1 MTMADSRP
9 TPSPQ
14 YAVWFFVAA
23 TFVFA
28 MPVIVFRDSVELWM
42 TIVSLTG
49 GMLLV
54 VAGGVQLGRELRAR
68 KVDPPS
74 KH

>member
-1 MTMADSRP
+1 MADSGP

-28 MPVIVFRDSVELWM
+28 MPVIVFHGTAETWV

-49 GMLLV
+49 GSLLV
-54 VAGGVQLGRELRAR
+54 VAGGVQLGRELRR
-68 KVDPPS
+68 REVDPPS
-74 KH
+74 ED